1 MAAEAWQAAAT
12 VTPRSGAGGLEPWQA
27 PSPAPPGQA
36 YPPWKAT
43 QPGHLPPDWHQERP
57 RKRRVLLKELGAVH
71 IASAVLHLL
80 LGGCLASAVKSLHL
94 VVLKT
99 WYPFW
104 GAASFL
110 VSGIL
115 AGTME
120 MVPKPSLKVLCLIA
134 NFISFFC
141 VLAGLF
147 VIAKDLF
154 LESPFT
160 SPIWRPYPNST
171 VHIQRLELALL
182 CLTFLELFL
191 PGTTAILAY
200 RMDHPSAEQ
209 DDMSLVPDTS
219 LELSGP
225 PPSYED
231 VTRGGTEEEQKQ
243 RGVLR
248 VGNNKVSIFP

>member
-1 MAAEAWQAAAT
+1 MAAEASQAAT
-12 VTPRSGAGGLEPWQA
+12 ITPRSGVGGLEPWQA
-27 PSPAPPGQA
+27 FSPAPPGQTHL
-36 YPPWKAT
+36 PQKAT
-43 QPGHLPPDWHQERP
+43 QPGHLPQDWHQERP
-57 RKRRVLLKELGAVH
+57 RKRRVLLKELGVFH
-71 IASAVLHLL
+71 ITIAVLHML
-80 LGGCLASAVKSLHL
+80 LGGCLASTVKTLHL
-94 VVLKT
+94 VVLKS

-120 MVPKPSLKVLCLIA
+120 MVPKTTLKVLCLIA

-154 LESPFT
+154 LESPFK

-182 CLTFLELFL
+182 CLTSLELFL
-191 PGTTAILAY
+191 PGLTAVLAY

-209 DDMSLVPDTS
+209 DDVSLVPDTS
-219 LELSGP
+219 LEFSGP

-231 VTRGGTEEEQKQ
+231 VIQGGTEEEQKQ
-243 RGVLR
+243 SGGRSGSL
-248 VGNNKVSIFP
+248 ST